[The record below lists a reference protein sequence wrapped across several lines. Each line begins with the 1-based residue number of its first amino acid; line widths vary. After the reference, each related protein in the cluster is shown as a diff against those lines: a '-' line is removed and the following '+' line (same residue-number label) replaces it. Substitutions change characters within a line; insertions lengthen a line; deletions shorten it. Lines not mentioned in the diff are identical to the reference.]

1 MKQKLTK
8 IAAGACAAGVA
19 LTMAGCTGTSE
30 PAAGTSPESSA
41 ETSPAFD
48 PEENV
53 PEVVYGPPEMLGGS
67 QAFDPADNQNEDVY
81 GPPEMFGIDSGEDT
95 GGGPET
101 ADQSPAE

>member
-19 LTMAGCTGTSE
+19 LTMAGCAGTAE
-30 PAAGTSPESSA
+30 PAADTSPESSA

-81 GPPEMFGIDSGEDT
+81 GPPEMFGADSEDSEGDSGAA
-95 GGGPET
+95 G
-101 ADQSPAE
+101 QNPAE